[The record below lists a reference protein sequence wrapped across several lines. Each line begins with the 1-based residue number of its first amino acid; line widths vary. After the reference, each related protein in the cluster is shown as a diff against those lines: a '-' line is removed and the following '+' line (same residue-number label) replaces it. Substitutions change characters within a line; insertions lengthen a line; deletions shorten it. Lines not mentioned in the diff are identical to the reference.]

1 MRTETMKIDELFGE
15 LERRGMVVVPGLRD
29 REVTGLSI
37 DSRRVRPGDLFAAL
51 AGPKSD
57 GHRFAGA
64 AAAAGAAA
72 LLVEKGKVEA
82 GAAGPVLVETDD
94 VRDVLGKVADRFYGR
109 PSTETEVFGVTGTN
123 GKTSVTYLLESLLR
137 AAGRSVGVMGT
148 IDYRWGGKSERAAST
163 TPESTE
169 LQRVLRAMADDGVE
183 AVAMEVSSHSLAQR
197 RLDGC
202 AVPVA
207 IFTNL
212 SRDHLDFH
220 RDMEDYF
227 LAKARLFTDFSPAL
241 SVINGDDPWG
251 ERLLGMSS
259 GRVITY
265 GLKDGSDYSAR
276 SIVSDASGLRFRLR
290 TPRDEFEAE
299 SPLLGMH
306 NVYNIL
312 AAAAAAL
319 ESGLD
324 GNAVRE
330 GIRAAARIPGRFD
343 LVSSES
349 GRTVLV
355 DYAHTPDALD
365 YALRSAR
372 TVAGG
377 SLILVF
383 GCGGD
388 RDRGKRPLMGAA
400 AARLADVTFLT
411 SDNPRSEEPMEILRQ
426 VETGFREVDR
436 RRDRLHMIPDRRR
449 AIRAALES
457 AAAGDVVLIAGKG
470 HEDYQE
476 FSDKV
481 VHFSDFEEAREALR
495 DAGR

>member
-1 MRTETMKIDELFGE
+1 MRTEAMKIKELFGE
-15 LERRGMVVVPGLRD
+15 LERKGMVVVPGLHE

-37 DSRRVRPGDLFAAL
+37 DSRQVRPGDLFAAL
-51 AGPKSD
+51 AGRKSD
-57 GHRFAGA
+57 GHRFVSA

-72 LLVEKGKVEA
+72 LLVEKGRVEPV
-82 GAAGPVLVETDD
+82 AAGPVLLETDD
-94 VRDVLGKVADRFYGR
+94 VRDVLGQVADRFYGR
-109 PSTETEVFGVTGTN
+109 PSTEIEIFGVTGTN
-123 GKTSVTYLLESLLR
+123 GKTSTTYLLESFLR
-137 AAGRSVGVMGT
+137 AAGKRVGVMGT
-148 IDYRWGGKSERAAST
+148 IDYRWGGQTERAAST

-183 AVAMEVSSHSLAQR
+183 AAALEVSSHALAQR

-202 AVPVA
+202 VVPVA
-207 IFTNL
+207 VFTNL

-227 LAKARLFTDFSPAL
+227 LAKARLFTDFNPAL
-241 SVINGDDPWG
+241 AVINSDDPWG
-251 ERLLGMSS
+251 ERLMGMSS
-259 GRVITY
+259 GRVISY
-265 GLKDGSDYSAR
+265 GLRDGADYTAR
-276 SIVSDASGLRFRLR
+276 SIVSDASGLRFRLC
-290 TPRDEFEAE
+290 TPREEFEAE
-299 SPLLGMH
+299 SRLLGLH

-319 ESGLD
+319 EYGLD
-324 GNAVRE
+324 GDAVRE
-330 GIRAAARIPGRFD
+330 GIRAADRIPGRFD

-349 GRTVLV
+349 GRTVIV

-372 TVAGG
+372 AIARG

-388 RDRGKRPLMGAA
+388 RDRGKRPLMGEA

-426 VETGFREVDR
+426 VEKGFRGVDS
-436 RRDRLHMIPDRRR
+436 RRDRLHLVSDRRR
-449 AIRAALES
+449 AIREAVGS
-457 AAAGDVVLIAGKG
+457 AASGDVVLIAGKG

-476 FSDKV
+476 LADRV
-481 VHFSDFEEAREALR
+481 VHFSDFEEAREALK

>member
-1 MRTETMKIDELFGE
+1 METMNIKDLFGE
-15 LERRGMVVVPGLRD
+15 LERNGMVVVPGLHD

-37 DSRRVRPGDLFAAL
+37 DSRQVRPGDLFAAL
-51 AGPKSD
+51 AGRKSD
-57 GHRFAGA
+57 GHRFAAA

-72 LLVEKGKVEA
+72 LLVEKGRVDP
-82 GAAGPVLVETDD
+82 GAAGSVLVETDD
-94 VRDVLGKVADRFYGR
+94 VRDVLGPVADRFYGR
-109 PSTETEVFGVTGTN
+109 PSTEMEVFGVTGTN
-123 GKTSVTYLLESLLR
+123 GKTSITYLLESLFR
-137 AAGRSVGVMGT
+137 TAGKSVGVIGT
-148 IDYRWGGKSERAAST
+148 IDYRWGGKREKAAGT
-163 TPESTE
+163 TPEATE
-169 LQRVLRAMADDGVE
+169 LQRVLRAMADDGVGT
-183 AVAMEVSSHSLAQR
+183 VAMEVSSHSLAQR

-227 LAKARLFTDFSPAL
+227 LSKARLFTAFNPAL
-241 SVINGDDPWG
+241 AVINSDDPWG
-251 ERLLGMSS
+251 QRLLGMSS

-265 GLKDGSDYSAR
+265 GLKDGADYSAR
-276 SIVSDASGLRFRLR
+276 SIISDAAGLRFRLC
-290 TPRDEFEAE
+290 TPRGEFEAE

-306 NVYNIL
+306 NVYNVL

-319 ESGLD
+319 ETGLD
-324 GNAVRE
+324 VAAVCE
-330 GIRAAARIPGRFD
+330 GIKAAARIPGRFD
-343 LVSSES
+343 LVSSE
-349 GRTVLV
+349 GGMTVLV

-372 TVAGG
+372 TIARR

-388 RDRGKRPLMGAA
+388 RDRGKRPLMGEV

-426 VETGFREVDR
+426 VEKGFRDVDG
-436 RRDRLHMIPDRRR
+436 RRDRLRVVSDRRR
-449 AIRAALES
+449 AIREALGS
-457 AAAGDVVLIAGKG
+457 AAVGDVVLIAGKG

-476 FSDKV
+476 LSDRV

>member
-1 MRTETMKIDELFGE
+1 
-15 LERRGMVVVPGLRD
+15 
-29 REVTGLSI
+29 
-37 DSRRVRPGDLFAAL
+37 
-51 AGPKSD
+51 
-57 GHRFAGA
+57 
-64 AAAAGAAA
+64 
-72 LLVEKGKVEA
+72 
-82 GAAGPVLVETDD
+82 
-94 VRDVLGKVADRFYGR
+94 
-109 PSTETEVFGVTGTN
+109 
-123 GKTSVTYLLESLLR
+123 
-137 AAGRSVGVMGT
+137 
-148 IDYRWGGKSERAAST
+148 
-163 TPESTE
+163 
-169 LQRVLRAMADDGVE
+169 
-183 AVAMEVSSHSLAQR
+183 
-197 RLDGC
+197 
-202 AVPVA
+202 
-207 IFTNL
+207 
-212 SRDHLDFH
+212 
-220 RDMEDYF
+220 
-227 LAKARLFTDFSPAL
+227 
-241 SVINGDDPWG
+241 
-251 ERLLGMSS
+251 
-259 GRVITY
+259 
-265 GLKDGSDYSAR
+265 
-276 SIVSDASGLRFRLR
+276 
-290 TPRDEFEAE
+290 
-299 SPLLGMH
+299 MH

-319 ESGLD
+319 ESGID

-372 TVAGG
+372 TIARG

-388 RDRGKRPLMGAA
+388 RDRGKRPLMGEA

-411 SDNPRSEEPMEILRQ
+411 SDNPRSEEPTEIMRQ
-426 VETGFREVDR
+426 VETGFREVDS
-436 RRDRLHMIPDRRR
+436 RRDRLHMLPDRRL

-476 FSDKV
+476 LSDKV